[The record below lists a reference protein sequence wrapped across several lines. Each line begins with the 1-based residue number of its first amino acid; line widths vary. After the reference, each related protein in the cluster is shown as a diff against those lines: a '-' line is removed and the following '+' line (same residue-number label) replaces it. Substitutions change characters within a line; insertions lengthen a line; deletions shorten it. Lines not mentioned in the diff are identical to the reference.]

1 MGLFAHYFRARIQ
14 DFAMGWMEELRPQA
28 LHGVEG
34 RVLEVGFGTGLNL
47 RHYPAGVDALAAL
60 DPLALGALDEKVAAR
75 VRRAP
80 FPVERF
86 ALRADGALPFDDAS
100 FDSVVTT
107 WTLCSIA
114 DADAALREMRRVL
127 KPGGTYHFIE
137 HGRSD
142 EARVA
147 HWQDRLDPLWT
158 RIADGCHI
166 NRRHDEAVR
175 AAGFELERLDRFRH
189 RGPKIL
195 AEMYRGRAV
204 AR

>member
-1 MGLFAHYFRARIQ
+1 MSLFAHYFRARLQ
-14 DFAMGWMEELRPQA
+14 DCVMGWMEDLRPQA
-28 LHGVEG
+28 LQDVGG

-47 RHYPAGVDALAAL
+47 RHYPSTVESLAAL
-60 DPLALGALDEKVAAR
+60 DPLALGAMDEKVRER
-75 VRRAP
+75 VERVG

-86 ALRADGALPFDDAS
+86 SLRADGQLPFDDAS

-114 DADAALREMRRVL
+114 DAGAALREMRRVL
-127 KPGGTYHFIE
+127 RPGGQYFFIE

-142 EARVA
+142 DRSVAR
-147 HWQDRLDPLWT
+147 WQDRLDPLWT

-166 NRRHDEAVR
+166 NRRHDDAVR
-175 AAGFELERLDRFRH
+175 AAGFELPQLDRFRY
-189 RGPKIL
+189 RGPAIL